1 MGQIKI
7 KIVKKESFF
16 NFFDTLPFPPVEDLN
31 EEEFEDEDDLL
42 ERHKYDFMIA
52 NVLRTKVIPKGLLY
66 FLGEE
71 VDEDFFDYDSD
82 EDEDDSDEDDDDDDD
97 DDDDVPP
104 PRRTKNSRK
113 TANMVKASDTT

>member
-1 MGQIKI
+1 MG
-7 KIVKKESFF
+7 
-16 NFFDTLPFPPVEDLN
+16 PVDDLN

-42 ERHKYDFMIA
+42 QRHEYDFIIA
-52 NVLRTKVIPKGLLY
+52 NVLRTKVIPKALLY

-71 VDEDFFDYDSD
+71 VDDDDF
-82 EDEDDSDEDDDDDDD
+82 DDDDD

-113 TANMVKASDTT
+113 TANMVKASDTSKGLPQNSEECKQS

>member
-66 FLGEE
+66 FLGE
-71 VDEDFFDYDSD
+71 
-82 EDEDDSDEDDDDDDD
+82 DDD

-104 PRRTKNSRK
+104 PRRTRTVEKLLIWLKQVTRQKVCRRILKNVNKVK
-113 TANMVKASDTT
+113 TKRNQSFIF

>member
-71 VDEDFFDYDSD
+71 VDEDFFD
-82 EDEDDSDEDDDDDDD
+82 DDNDDDDD

-113 TANMVKASDTT
+113 TANMVKAS